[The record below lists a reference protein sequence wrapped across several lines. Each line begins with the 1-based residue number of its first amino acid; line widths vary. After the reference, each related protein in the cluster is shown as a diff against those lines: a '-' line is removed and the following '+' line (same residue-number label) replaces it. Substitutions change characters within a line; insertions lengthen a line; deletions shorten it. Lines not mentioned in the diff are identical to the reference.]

1 MIDDDYCIRLG
12 VCLYCYL
19 CLFYVFWEE
28 IKVHYV
34 GLSLA
39 FPLGGEGGHKSQ
51 RVCLVRVGSDI
62 VGSL

>member
-1 MIDDDYCIRLG
+1 MMIIVLDWG
-12 VCLYCYL
+12 FVCVTL

-39 FPLGGEGGHKSQ
+39 FPLGGEGGCKEPKSMP
-51 RVCLVRVGSDI
+51 RSCGE
-62 VGSL
+62 